1 MVHHPQKTS
10 SKLLIVGLAAATAI
24 FGGSCTLWPFSRSS
38 DGAAE
43 EKSDY
48 QGPYYD
54 DDTGNEIHSAVDP
67 NSLPADLA
75 EQNPRAVAKPIE
87 LGTGVPAAVAIV
99 RDQAAEV
106 QAWCKELRGQLN
118 AFKWKFDPCP
128 AGVNWKVGGLSVL
141 GRSLVYVE
149 VGDPKAEN
157 STLVITMVHSDEVTP
172 LYLGL
177 KLAAWLSQPEQK
189 ELLQSHRVVIA
200 PLVNPDGLFKK
211 RRTRQNSRGVD
222 LNRNFATRDWN
233 PQALIDWKKKYR
245 SDRRRF
251 PGHSPE
257 SEPETVFQRELIRLS
272 HPTKILSVHAPLS
285 MMDYDGPDTGLPLA
299 KFLSDYGKEYL
310 KLKTQLKTLSWRFY
324 PGSLGNF
331 AGRELGIPTMTLEL
345 PTADPGRAEGY
356 WKVFEEGARTMI
368 QFKVSDVAAFQT
380 RHAAHP

>member
-1 MVHHPQKTS
+1 MVHHSQKTS
-10 SKLLIVGLAAATAI
+10 PKLLIASLSIALAVS
-24 FGGSCTLWPFSRSS
+24 GGSCAFWPFSRSS
-38 DGAAE
+38 DTTE

-67 NSLPADLA
+67 NSAPIDLVA
-75 EQNPRAVAKPIE
+75 QNPHLVPKPLELSTATPGVAV
-87 LGTGVPAAVAIV
+87 V

-106 QAWCKELRGQLN
+106 QAWCKELRGQV
-118 AFKWKFDPCP
+118 ARFKWKIDPCP
-128 AGVNWKVGGLSVL
+128 AEVKWKVGGLSVL
-141 GRSLVYVE
+141 GRSLVYAE
-149 VGDPKAEN
+149 FGDAAAEN

-177 KLAAWLSQPEQK
+177 KLAAWLSQAEQK
-189 ELLQSHRVVIA
+189 DLLQGHRVVIA
-200 PLVNPDGLFKK
+200 PLVNPDGLYKK
-211 RRTRQNSRGVD
+211 VRTRQNSRGVD

-233 PQALIDWKKKYR
+233 PQALIDWKRKYR

-251 PGHSPE
+251 PGHTPE
-257 SEPETVFQRELIRLS
+257 SEPETVFQRELIKLS

-356 WKVFEEGARTMI
+356 WKVFEEGARTMV
-368 QFKVSDVAAFQT
+368 QFKVSDVSSFQGH
-380 RHAAHP
+380 HAAHP